1 MLSFI
6 RTITC
11 VLIALLGLGVT
22 HSWADSL
29 TARVDR
35 TSISLEQTLNLQI
48 TYDGR
53 SNDEPD
59 LTALEQNFEIL
70 SRSHSSSF
78 SMGNGQASSS
88 TRWNLTLA
96 PKMAG
101 QLLIPPFNLD
111 GSQSK
116 PIAITVSEAS
126 EPVHATDKDLF
137 IETSVDKSSAY
148 VQEQVLVS
156 YKFYYDLGVTRLE
169 PAAIQVADLQARP
182 LPQAEYTANVGHRT
196 YQVAEFKYVITAD
209 KSGEIT
215 LPSTTWTAYAQD
227 PSASMFG
234 MRGGK
239 QDIHRL
245 KTDEIRLKIKPKPAS
260 YPAGVPWLPA
270 RALTLDQEWSRK
282 TDQLT
287 QGEPVTRTLTIN
299 AEGLAAEQLP
309 PIGENLSIAGL
320 KIYPDKPQLDTQTG
334 PNGLSSTRIDSLS
347 VVPNQSGTLEVPAIE
362 ITWWDTQADQ
372 LRVAS
377 LPAQPLLINA
387 ASQPTANLPSLPTA
401 TNPQPDLTP
410 AGSAAAPGWLY
421 ALVAGLTLSNCVFIG
436 LWLVARAQAKGAKA
450 PVERKVTTKELW
462 SRVTQALEQQNPKA
476 ARDALLLWFQREATQ
491 PFTNLTEIA
500 QWANDPVL
508 ADALKTLDGAIY
520 SSNSRA
526 WQAQT
531 LLDALL
537 TWREKNKS
545 QQATDNDLAP
555 LY

>member
-1 MLSFI
+1 MLSLMRTFI
-6 RTITC
+6 C
-11 VLIALLGLGVT
+11 VLAALLCWCAPLG
-22 HSWADSL
+22 WADSL

-35 TSISLEQTLNLQI
+35 TNLSLEQTLNLQI

-59 LTALEQNFEIL
+59 LSALEQNFEIL
-70 SRSHSSSF
+70 SRAHSSSV
-78 SMGNGQASSS
+78 SISNGQASSN

-101 QLLIPPFNLD
+101 QLLIPPLNLE

-156 YKFYYDLGVTRLE
+156 YKFYYDLPVTRLE
-169 PAAIQVADLQARP
+169 PSAIQVADVQVRP

-196 YQVAEFKYVITAD
+196 YQVAEFKYVVTAD
-209 KSGEIT
+209 KSGDIT

-245 KTDEIRLKIKPKPAS
+245 KTDELHLKIKPKPTS

-270 RALTLDQEWSRK
+270 KSLTIDQEWSRK

-287 QGEPVTRTLTIN
+287 QGEPITRTLTIN

-309 PIGENLSIAGL
+309 PIGENLSISGL

-334 PNGLSSTRIDSLS
+334 PNGVTSTRIDSLS
-347 VVPNQSGTLEVPAIE
+347 VVPNQSGPLEIPAIE

-372 LRVAS
+372 LRQAS
-377 LPAQPLLINA
+377 LPAQPLLIQAGAQPA
-387 ASQPTANLPSLPTA
+387 ASLPSLPATPGAPSESAPQLQTA
-401 TNPQPDLTP
+401 T
-410 AGSAAAPGWLY
+410 PGWLY
-421 ALVAGLTLSNCVFIG
+421 ALIGALVLSNLVFIG
-436 LWLVARAQAKGAKA
+436 LWLSARTRQATSAA
-450 PVERKVTTKELW
+450 PSERKLTNKELW
-462 SRVTQALEQQNPKA
+462 TRLTQALQQHNPKA
-476 ARDALLLWFQREATQ
+476 ARDALLLWFQQTTAQ
-491 PFTNLTEIA
+491 SFTNLTDIA
-500 QWANDPVL
+500 LWANDAAL
-508 ADALKTLDGAIY
+508 TEALKALDGALY
-520 SSNSRA
+520 SSTGSS
-526 WQAQT
+526 WQSQP

-537 TWREKNKS
+537 NWREQHRT
-545 QQATDNDLAP
+545 QQTKHDELAP

>member
-1 MLSFI
+1 M
-6 RTITC
+6 RT
-11 VLIALLGLGVT
+11 LIWLLAAAFSLGSAC
-22 HSWADSL
+22 SWADSL

-35 TSISLEQTLNLQI
+35 TNLSLEQTLNLQL

-78 SMGNGQASSS
+78 TMSNGQASSS

-101 QLLIPPFNLD
+101 QLLIPPLNLE
-111 GSQSK
+111 GAQSK

-156 YKFYYDLGVTRLE
+156 YKFYYDLPVSRLE
-169 PAAIQVADLQARP
+169 PAAIQVADIQVRP

-196 YQVAEFKYVITAD
+196 YQVAEFKYVVTAD
-209 KSGEIT
+209 KSGDIT
-215 LPSTTWTAYAQD
+215 LPATTWTAYAQD

-245 KTDEIRLKIKPKPAS
+245 KTDELHLKIKPKPAS

-270 RALTLDQEWSRK
+270 KALNLDQEWSRK

-287 QGEPVTRTLTIN
+287 QGEPVTRTLTIT

-309 PIGENLSIAGL
+309 PIGENLSISGL

-347 VVPNQSGTLEVPAIE
+347 VVPNQSGTLEVPAVE

-377 LPAQPLLINA
+377 LPAQPLLI
-387 ASQPTANLPSLPTA
+387 
-401 TNPQPDLTP
+401 
-410 AGSAAAPGWLY
+410 
-421 ALVAGLTLSNCVFIG
+421 
-436 LWLVARAQAKGAKA
+436 
-450 PVERKVTTKELW
+450 
-462 SRVTQALEQQNPKA
+462 
-476 ARDALLLWFQREATQ
+476 
-491 PFTNLTEIA
+491 
-500 QWANDPVL
+500 
-508 ADALKTLDGAIY
+508 
-520 SSNSRA
+520 
-526 WQAQT
+526 
-531 LLDALL
+531 
-537 TWREKNKS
+537 
-545 QQATDNDLAP
+545 
-555 LY
+555 

>member
-1 MLSFI
+1 M
-6 RTITC
+6 RT
-11 VLIALLGLGVT
+11 LIWLLAAAFSLGSAC
-22 HSWADSL
+22 SWADSL

-35 TSISLEQTLNLQI
+35 TNLSLEQTLNLQL

-78 SMGNGQASSS
+78 TMSNGQASSS

-101 QLLIPPFNLD
+101 QLLIPPLNLE
-111 GSQSK
+111 GAQSK

-156 YKFYYDLGVTRLE
+156 YKFYYDLPVSRLE
-169 PAAIQVADLQARP
+169 PAAIQVADIQVRP

-196 YQVAEFKYVITAD
+196 YQVAEFKYVVTAD
-209 KSGEIT
+209 KSGDIT
-215 LPSTTWTAYAQD
+215 LPATTWTAYAQD

-245 KTDEIRLKIKPKPAS
+245 KTDELHLKIKPKPAS

-270 RALTLDQEWSRK
+270 KALNLDQEWSRK

-287 QGEPVTRTLTIN
+287 QGEPVTRTLTIT

-309 PIGENLSIAGL
+309 PIGENLSISGL

-347 VVPNQSGTLEVPAIE
+347 VVPNQSGTLEVPAVE

-377 LPAQPLLINA
+377 LPAQPLLISA
-387 ASQPTANLPSLPTA
+387 ASQPSANLPSLPNPAIPQLEPATA
-401 TNPQPDLTP
+401 AKPVAP
-410 AGSAAAPGWLY
+410 AWLY
-421 ALVAGLTLSNCVFIG
+421 ALSGGLALSNLIFIG
-436 LWLVARAQAKGAKA
+436 LWLSARAQIRGAKA
-450 PVERKVTTKELW
+450 PAERKVTTKELW
-462 SRVTQALEQQNPKA
+462 SQVTQALQQQNPKS
-476 ARDALLLWFQREATQ
+476 AREALLLWFQREAAQ

-500 QWANDPVL
+500 QWANDPTL
-508 ADALKTLDGAIY
+508 AEALKTLDGAIY

-526 WQAQT
+526 WQGQL

-537 TWREKNKS
+537 SWREKTKS
-545 QQATDNDLAP
+545 QQAADNDLAP

>member
-1 MLSFI
+1 MRTFI
-6 RTITC
+6 C
-11 VLIALLGLGVT
+11 VLAALLCWCAPLG
-22 HSWADSL
+22 WADSL

-35 TSISLEQTLNLQI
+35 TNLSLEQTLNLQI

-59 LTALEQNFEIL
+59 LSALEQNFEIL
-70 SRSHSSSF
+70 SRAHSSSV
-78 SMGNGQASSS
+78 SISNGQASSN

-101 QLLIPPFNLD
+101 QLLIPPLNLE

-126 EPVHATDKDLF
+126 ESVQATDKDLF

-156 YKFYYDLGVTRLE
+156 YKFYYDLPVTRLE
-169 PAAIQVADLQARP
+169 PSAIQVADVQVRP

-196 YQVAEFKYVITAD
+196 YQVAEFKYVVTAD
-209 KSGEIT
+209 KSGDIT

-245 KTDEIRLKIKPKPAS
+245 KTDEIRLTIKPKPAS

-270 RALTLDQEWSRK
+270 KSLTIDQEWSRK

-287 QGEPVTRTLTIN
+287 QGEPITRTLTIN

-309 PIGENLSIAGL
+309 PIGENLSISGL
-320 KIYPDKPQLDTQTG
+320 KIYPDKPQLDTQPG
-334 PNGLSSTRIDSLS
+334 PNGLTSTRIDSLS
-347 VVPNQSGTLEVPAIE
+347 VVPNQSGPLEIPAIE

-372 LRVAS
+372 LRQAS
-377 LPAQPLLINA
+377 LPAQPLLIQAGAQPA
-387 ASQPTANLPSLPTA
+387 ASLPSLPA
-401 TNPQPDLTP
+401 TPGAPSESAPQLQTTT
-410 AGSAAAPGWLY
+410 PGWLY
-421 ALVAGLTLSNCVFIG
+421 ALIGALVLSNLVFIG
-436 LWLVARAQAKGAKA
+436 LWLSARRRQATSAA
-450 PVERKVTTKELW
+450 PSERKLTNKELW
-462 SRVTQALEQQNPKA
+462 TRLTQALQQHNPKA
-476 ARDALLLWFQREATQ
+476 ARDALLLWFQQTTAQ
-491 PFTNLTEIA
+491 SFTNLTDIA
-500 QWANDPVL
+500 LWANDAAL
-508 ADALKTLDGAIY
+508 TEALKALDGALY
-520 SSNSRA
+520 SSTGSS
-526 WQAQT
+526 WQSQP

-537 TWREKNKS
+537 NWREHNRTQQTKN
-545 QQATDNDLAP
+545 DELAP

>member
-6 RTITC
+6 RT
-11 VLIALLGLGVT
+11 LICALAAVCLGVS

-35 TSISLEQTLNLQI
+35 TNLSLEQTLNLQI

-59 LTALEQNFEIL
+59 LSALEQNFEIL
-70 SRSHSSSF
+70 SRGHSSSV
-78 SMGNGQASSS
+78 SITNGQASSN

-101 QLLIPPFNLD
+101 QLLIPPLNLE

-156 YKFYYDLGVTRLE
+156 YKFYYDLPVTRLE
-169 PAAIQVADLQARP
+169 PSAIQVADVQVRP

-196 YQVAEFKYVITAD
+196 YQVAEFKYVITVD
-209 KSGEIT
+209 KSGAIT

-227 PSASMFG
+227 PSSSMFG

-245 KTDEIRLKIKPKPAS
+245 KTDEVHLSIKPKPAS

-270 RALTLDQEWSRK
+270 KSLTIDQEWSRK

-287 QGEPVTRTLTIN
+287 QGEPVTRTLTVN
-299 AEGLAAEQLP
+299 AEGVAAEQLP
-309 PIGENLSIAGL
+309 PIGENLSINGL

-334 PNGLSSTRIDSLS
+334 PNGLSSSRIDSLS
-347 VVPNQSGTLEVPAIE
+347 VVPNQSGTLEIPAID

-377 LPAQPLLINA
+377 IPAQPLLINA
-387 ASQPTANLPSLPTA
+387 ASQPAANVPNLPSQPLPSLDTA
-401 TNPQPDLTP
+401 QPGP
-410 AGSAAAPGWLY
+410 SAAPTWLY
-421 ALVAGLTLSNCVFIG
+421 ALCAGLALSNALFVG
-436 LWLVARAQAKGAKA
+436 LWLSARAQHTGGKE
-450 PVERKVTTKELW
+450 PTERKVTTKELW
-462 SRVTQALEQQNPKA
+462 SKINQALQQQNPKA
-476 ARDALLLWFQREATQ
+476 AREALLLWFQREAAQ

-508 ADALKTLDGAIY
+508 ADALKALDGALY
-520 SSNSRA
+520 SSNTST
-526 WQAQT
+526 WQSQA

-537 TWREKNKS
+537 SWREHTKS
-545 QQATDNDLAP
+545 QHTSDNDLAP